1 MWSAV
6 TRVARYLAS
15 ALLLSGLVALAWIW
29 FVSGRLRQDQAA
41 MSVPVV
47 AAIAVVTIGVLLAV
61 KGRGR
66 RLARASAFTLIAA
79 AVTTAALVRVKG
91 LTGDLFPIL
100 EYRYG
105 ASAEE
110 PLPALPGIASAQ
122 APVVEPVPPATV
134 PAIEG
139 PDAPPPAV
147 GGDAAA
153 AATPTATPADAVRAT
168 LTGSFP
174 QFLGQSRSGV
184 IPGVR
189 LARDWSARPPK
200 QIWRIAVGAGWSG
213 FAVDRGLAITQ
224 EQRGGDEMVVAY
236 DLLTGTPRWS
246 HKDPARYESMVAGV
260 GPRATPAIS
269 WPYVAAA
276 GTTGLL
282 NVLDAATGRRVW
294 GTDIGL
300 DNDGPSPEWGRA
312 GSPLVLDGR
321 VIVNAGGPNGRSLVA
336 YDLQSG
342 ARVWS
347 GGSDQAAY
355 SSPTVFTL
363 LGRRQIV
370 ILNRGSLAGHD
381 AGSGTLLWSQPW
393 PAEMPNVAMPI
404 RVADDLVLASTG
416 YGIGS
421 KLVRLTPGPDGA
433 IFPSFVWETP
443 RLKAKF
449 TNPVLYDG
457 FVYGLDD
464 GVLVCLDVTTGE
476 RRWRGGRY
484 GHGQTLLVGDV
495 LLVATEDGEIVL
507 VEPTPD
513 AHRERTRFRTFDA
526 KTWNPP
532 AIAGHYL
539 LVRTDTEAALYELP
553 TDDAPQ

>member
-1 MWSAV
+1 MSMV
-6 TRVARYLAS
+6 TRVARYCAL
-15 ALLLSGLVALAWIW
+15 ALLVSAVVALAWIW
-29 FVSGRLRQDQAA
+29 LISGRLRQDQAA

-47 AAIAVVTIGVLLAV
+47 FAMAVATIGLLLTV
-61 KGRGR
+61 KGHRR
-66 RLARASAFTLIAA
+66 RLARASALVLIAA
-79 AVTTAALVRVKG
+79 AMATAALVRVKG

-100 EYRYG
+100 EYRFA
-105 ASAEE
+105 ASPEKR
-110 PLPALPGIASAQ
+110 LPVLPGIARAP
-122 APVVEPVPPATV
+122 APVAAPLAPAASPSVARENEPA
-134 PAIEG
+134 
-139 PDAPPPAV
+139 AV
-147 GGDAAA
+147 
-153 AATPTATPADAVRAT
+153 PADAVAGTIPTPAGVDAVPAT
-168 LTGSFP
+168 LPGSFP
-174 QFLGQSRSGV
+174 QFLGPSRSGV
-184 IPGVR
+184 IAGVR
-189 LARDWSARPPK
+189 LARDWSVRPPK
-200 QIWRIAVGAGWSG
+200 EIWRIAVGAGWSG

-224 EQRGGDEMVVAY
+224 EQRAGDEMVVAY
-236 DLLTGTPRWS
+236 DLLTGRPRWS
-246 HKDPARYESMVAGV
+246 HKDPARYASMVAGV
-260 GPRATPAIS
+260 GPRATPAIA

-294 GTDIGL
+294 STDVGL
-300 DNDGPSPEWGRA
+300 DNDGPDPEWGRA

-321 VIVNAGGPNGRSLVA
+321 VIVNAGGPDGRSLVA
-336 YDLQSG
+336 YDLESG
-342 ARVWS
+342 APVWS
-347 GGSDQAAY
+347 GGSDLAAY
-355 SSPTVFTL
+355 SSPTIFTL

-381 AGSGTLLWSQPW
+381 AERGTLLWSQPW
-393 PAEMPNVAMPI
+393 PSEMPNVAMPI

-416 YGIGS
+416 YGVGS
-421 KLVRLTPGPDGA
+421 KLVKLTPGPDGA
-433 IFPSFVWETP
+433 IFPAFVWETP

-449 TNPVLYDG
+449 TNPVLFEG

-495 LLVATEDGEIVL
+495 LLVATEDGEVVL

-513 AHRERTRFRTFDA
+513 AHRELTRIRTFDA

-532 AIAGHYL
+532 AIAGRYL

-553 TDDAPQ
+553 LEDAPQ